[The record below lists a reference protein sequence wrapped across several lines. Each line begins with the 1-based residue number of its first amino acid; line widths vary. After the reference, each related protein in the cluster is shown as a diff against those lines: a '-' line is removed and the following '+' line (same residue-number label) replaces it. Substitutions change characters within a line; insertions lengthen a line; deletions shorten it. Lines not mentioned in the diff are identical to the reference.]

1 MGYWCTSSWCLP
13 SLNRGAGHDKG
24 RDWNAKGCIAAQ
36 RLNQGTAQAMGRNAD
51 LTDMHTVFAHVAH
64 RLFDGCADMPQRAL
78 GVDIDMQDNAQGW
91 LRFRLSLHVAGAAAK
106 FGADGLGYS
115 GAGEF
120 FDAVKEGAHFF
131 GPSVCG

>member
-1 MGYWCTSSWCLP
+1 
-13 SLNRGAGHDKG
+13 
-24 RDWNAKGCIAAQ
+24 
-36 RLNQGTAQAMGRNAD
+36 MGRNAD

-131 GPSVCG
+131 GPLGCGCCGFAAGFLAVGVWIMVHV